1 MYIIWQR
8 LINWLRRLFRRDK
21 PGYVL
26 NLIVRIDM
34 KTATLNWTLPAVR
47 ESGNPL
53 DRADIDR
60 ADIYMSADGGANFVL
75 AGTVSESLPQTF
87 TVSDLD
93 VGAYS
98 FRVIVVDTA
107 GREGRAVDVVA
118 EVADETPPGGVT
130 GLEVTLT

>member
-1 MYIIWQR
+1 
-8 LINWLRRLFRRDK
+8 
-21 PGYVL
+21 
-26 NLIVRIDM
+26 M
-34 KTATLNWTLPAVR
+34 KTATLNWVLPTVR

-98 FRVIVVDTA
+98 FRTIVVDTA
-107 GREGRAVDVVA
+107 GREGQFVGVSA